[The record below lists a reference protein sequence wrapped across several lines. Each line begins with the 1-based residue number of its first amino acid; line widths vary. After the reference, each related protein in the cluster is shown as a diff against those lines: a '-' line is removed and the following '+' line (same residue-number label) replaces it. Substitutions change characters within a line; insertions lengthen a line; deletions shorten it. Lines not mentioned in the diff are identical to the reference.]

1 MDTHMIMAEMYAGLL
16 SGEQTDDSNA
26 EDRSLSAKGKWMGVN
41 WSMLTE
47 CYPCDEGLTNIML
60 YDFWHNQV
68 VLYNRSPPSSQ
79 GGTRLRSKGIGLGLG
94 LETWGWREKKKK
106 FVCTRV
112 LWLSF
117 PTTCTL
123 LIICCYSLIIISY
136 VVFSDLNG
144 SGSCS
149 TCAFLTFHFLTFLS
163 FP

>member
-1 MDTHMIMAEMYAGLL
+1 MDTYMIMAEMYAGLL
-16 SGEQTDDSNA
+16 RGEQTGDSNA

-41 WSMLTE
+41 WSMLTQ
-47 CYPCDEGLTNIML
+47 CYHCDEGLTNIML
-60 YDFWHNQV
+60 YDFWHDQV

-94 LETWGWREKKKK
+94 LETWGWREKKMK

-112 LWLSF
+112 LWSSF
-117 PTTCTL
+117 PTL
-123 LIICCYSLIIISY
+123 LIICCYSLIIIRY

-149 TCAFLTFHFLTFLS
+149 PCALQE
-163 FP
+163 